1 MKKTLLL
8 LAVILGLA
16 LYFSMS
22 RYGVMVGGMTFAL
35 DKDMFEVERLGRRFL
50 EDIQFKDFDH
60 AAELHT
66 DEDQA
71 KKDIPNRIE
80 RKFKVKPEFLDMRS
94 FELLRVELSD
104 ARDRG
109 KVVGR
114 CNVKLLNTG
123 EVRDTEIISYW
134 KKIEGKWFLDLQSS
148 L

>member
-1 MKKTLLL
+1 
-8 LAVILGLA
+8 
-16 LYFSMS
+16 
-22 RYGVMVGGMTFAL
+22 
-35 DKDMFEVERLGRRFL
+35 
-50 EDIQFKDFDH
+50 
-60 AAELHT
+60 
-66 DEDQA
+66 
-71 KKDIPNRIE
+71 
-80 RKFKVKPEFLDMRS
+80 MRS